1 MANRCGCPSGKQA
14 LLDTPPGCLLPYYAM
29 IVAITRKPCA
39 SLARCELLH
48 LPRTEID
55 CSEAQLQHR
64 RYEDA
69 LSDLGC
75 IILRLQSAEELPD
88 AVFVEDACVVFD
100 DLAIVARPGVPSR
113 RPETEPIAE
122 ILRPYRP
129 VRFIDAPGTVDGG
142 DVVQLGNNI
151 FVGLSSRTN
160 RAGIEQLAMHLVPLG
175 YTVHPVALNGCLH
188 LKTAATVVADDT
200 LLVNR
205 SWVAADAFALART
218 IDVHPTEPFGANA
231 LLVNGTLLYSAS
243 HPRTRERLQNSG
255 VRVRPVQFS
264 ELEKA
269 EAGVTCCCVL
279 FHARL
284 PPAS

>member
-1 MANRCGCPSGKQA
+1 
-14 LLDTPPGCLLPYYAM
+14 M
-29 IVAITRKPCA
+29 IVAITRQPCA

-48 LPRTEID
+48 LSRTEID
-55 CSEAQLQHR
+55 FHQARLQHQ
-64 RYEDA
+64 RYEDE

-75 IILRLQSAEELPD
+75 AILRMPSVAELPD
-88 AVFVEDACVVFD
+88 AVFVEDACVLFD

-113 RPETEPIAE
+113 RSETAPVAE
-122 ILRPYRP
+122 LLRAFRP
-129 VRFIDAPGTVDGG
+129 LRFIEAPGTVDGG
-142 DVVQLGNNI
+142 DVVQLGNRI

-160 RAGIEQLAMHLVPLG
+160 RAGIEQLALHLVPLG

-188 LKTAATVVADDT
+188 LKTAATVVADGT

-205 SWVAADAFALART
+205 SWVADDAFALART
-218 IDVHPTEPFGANA
+218 IDVHPSEPFGANA

-279 FHARL
+279 FHVDL
-284 PPAS
+284 PSGS